1 MPLQGW
7 SVGLWGSVDF
17 RFICGIIPSANSLS
31 SVPCKTKEATSI
43 SPALAGGI
51 GGEPHNSSQGQ
62 TALTDVMGPCSVL
75 GHEMAMSSHIAELW
89 LLRNFG
95 LVGAL
100 TGRKV
105 SERTFQKGTSTE
117 MN

>member
-17 RFICGIIPSANSLS
+17 RFVCGIILSANSLS
-31 SVPCKTKEATSI
+31 SVPCKIKEATSI
-43 SPALAGGI
+43 FPVLAGGK
-51 GGEPHNSSQGQ
+51 GRETHNSSQGQ
-62 TALTDVMGPCSVL
+62 TALIDAKGPSSVV
-75 GHEMAMSSHIAELW
+75 GHEVAVSSHIAELW

-100 TGRKV
+100 TGKPLKELSRKAPAQ
-105 SERTFQKGTSTE
+105 R
-117 MN
+117 